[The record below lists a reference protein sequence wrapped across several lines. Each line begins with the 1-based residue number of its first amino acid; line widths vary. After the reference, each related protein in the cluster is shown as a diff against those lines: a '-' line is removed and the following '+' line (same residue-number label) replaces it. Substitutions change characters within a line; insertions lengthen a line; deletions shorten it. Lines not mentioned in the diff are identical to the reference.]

1 MEACSFD
8 SEEITFQLEGRE
20 RSFDQIEKWMGCY
33 RERIAK
39 TKTNSSCRTQ
49 CAIGRVVLDHILV
62 MGGNC
67 YLCVLLSLALNI
79 LQNKGN
85 FVATTYCCT

>member
-33 RERIAK
+33 TERIAK
-39 TKTNSSCRTQ
+39 KKKKRKNSPAAAKHSVQ
-49 CAIGRVVLDHILV
+49 
-62 MGGNC
+62 
-67 YLCVLLSLALNI
+67 
-79 LQNKGN
+79 
-85 FVATTYCCT
+85 

>member
-33 RERIAK
+33 TERIAK
-39 TKTNSSCRTQ
+39 KKKKEKTVRQ
-49 CAIGRVVLDHILV
+49 
-62 MGGNC
+62 
-67 YLCVLLSLALNI
+67 
-79 LQNKGN
+79 LQNTVCNRKTRSGSYCGDGRKLLPLRPTKSGTDH
-85 FVATTYCCT
+85 ATKEREL

>member
-33 RERIAK
+33 TERIAK
-39 TKTNSSCRTQ
+39 KKKRKNSPAAAKHSVQ
-49 CAIGRVVLDHILV
+49 
-62 MGGNC
+62 
-67 YLCVLLSLALNI
+67 
-79 LQNKGN
+79 
-85 FVATTYCCT
+85 

>member
-39 TKTNSSCRTQ
+39 KKTNSSCRTQ